1 MLLGFIE
8 FAQASV
14 REVLRDG
21 RVPPF
26 VVVGNL
32 QTAVAWR
39 DAMEKARAGG
49 RVFEWLPSWR
59 VTLEEMKDIAAQLD
73 SVLCA
78 IKANY
83 KLR

>member
-1 MLLGFIE
+1 MVLGFIE

-59 VTLEEMKDIAAQLD
+59 
-73 SVLCA
+73 SG
-78 IKANY
+78 
-83 KLR
+83 LRCCSRPVCRWAG